1 MPSETSPEL
10 ARGITEVVGRFSSD
24 AALQDA
30 IGRLTRVGFD
40 RAALSLPLAHPQ
52 PHEATPNAGA
62 ANPNTEDDQRQART
76 LGSSTAAAAG
86 AMLGA
91 AAVVATG
98 GAALAAVAAAAGG
111 AVVAGG
117 GVFAATNAAD
127 ATDHEG
133 REEAAAI
140 GDLRL
145 AVGAKDEAQV
155 DKAEIALREAG
166 ALQIDLVR
174 RG

>member
-1 MPSETSPEL
+1 MRRLLLLAGLIPMLAACSPDET
-10 ARGITEVVGRFSSD
+10 GNVV
-24 AALQDA
+24 
-30 IGRLTRVGFD
+30 
-40 RAALSLPLAHPQ
+40 
-52 PHEATPNAGA
+52 
-62 ANPNTEDDQRQART
+62 QARSD
-76 LGSSTAAAAG
+76 LDAAG
-86 AMLGA
+86 A
-91 AAVVATG
+91 
-98 GAALAAVAAAAGG
+98 
-111 AVVAGG
+111 
-117 GVFAATNAAD
+117 NAAD